1 MWGIFVALLSGLLM
15 SVQGVFNTEVT
26 KQTSLWVSAGFVQL
40 TALIVCTIAWFFT
53 GRESVGVIAKVNP
66 KYLLLGG
73 TIGAFITITV
83 VKSMNSLGPAKSV
96 MLIVIMQIISA
107 YLIELFGLFGTEK
120 ARFYWGKLIGG
131 VIAIVG
137 IVIFFM
143 CGDNSSTK

>member
-1 MWGIFVALLSGLLM
+1 MWGIIVALLSGLLM
-15 SVQGVFNTEVT
+15 SVQGVFNTGVT
-26 KQTSLWVSAGFVQL
+26 KQTSLWVSAGFVQF
-40 TALIVCTIAWFFT
+40 TALIVCVIAWFFT
-53 GRESVGVIAKVNP
+53 GRESVGAIAKVSP

-73 TIGAFITITV
+73 AIGAFITITV